1 VPAIADDAPP
11 PHEVD
16 DVLTTTRAVRR
27 RLDLGR
33 PVDSAVV
40 RECISVALQA
50 PTGGNEQGWHF
61 VVVDDAERRAAIA
74 DVFRAAAVEYA
85 QRERPRRPRL
95 RERTDAE
102 RATRKKV
109 MASSAYLFE
118 HLHEVPVHVIPCIE
132 GRVDGVPLA
141 DAATTFASIYPA
153 VWSFMLAAR
162 ARGLGSSLTTAHLE
176 REAEMAELLGIPHD
190 AVTQVALVPVAH
202 TVGTDFRPARRR
214 GVDEVVHWNEW

>member
-1 VPAIADDAPP
+1 VPAIADDTPP

-61 VVVDDAERRAAIA
+61 VVGDDAGRRAASA
-74 DVFRAAAVEYA
+74 GEFRAAAVDYA
-85 QRERPRRPRL
+85 PTERPRRSRL

-132 GRVDGVPLA
+132 GRVDGVPLP

>member
-1 VPAIADDAPP
+1 
-11 PHEVD
+11 
-16 DVLTTTRAVRR
+16 
-27 RLDLGR
+27 
-33 PVDSAVV
+33 
-40 RECISVALQA
+40 
-50 PTGGNEQGWHF
+50 
-61 VVVDDAERRAAIA
+61 
-74 DVFRAAAVEYA
+74 
-85 QRERPRRPRL
+85 
-95 RERTDAE
+95 
-102 RATRKKV
+102 

-132 GRVDGVPLA
+132 GRADEVPLA

-176 REAEMAELLGIPHD
+176 QEAEMAEVLGIPHE

-214 GVDEVVHWNEW
+214 GVHEVVHWNEW